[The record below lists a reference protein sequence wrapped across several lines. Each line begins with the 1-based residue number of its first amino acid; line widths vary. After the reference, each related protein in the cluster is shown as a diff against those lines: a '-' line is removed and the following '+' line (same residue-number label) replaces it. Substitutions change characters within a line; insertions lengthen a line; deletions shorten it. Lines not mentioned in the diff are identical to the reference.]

1 MTCCL
6 RQTLANDD
14 DVLLIKKTFSAQMED
29 NREVHIPVRTVFKRF
44 LSKRRMVFCWEGTA
58 EWPCEPVDNGARS
71 VPMREKGWGLI
82 QPMSG
87 SSSSKSSGDGDLD
100 TRLCHVQIC
109 VRMTPG
115 LSDERVANAP
125 SQVEQL
131 AQLVIPT
138 YQQMISSRFQ
148 MVENLLLDKYL

>member
-1 MTCCL
+1 M
-6 RQTLANDD
+6 
-14 DVLLIKKTFSAQMED
+14 LLIKKTLSAQMED
-29 NREVHIPVRTVFKRF
+29 DREVHIPVRTVFKRF
-44 LSKRRMVFCWEGTA
+44 VSKHRMVFCWEGTV
-58 EWPCEPVDNGARS
+58 EWPCEPVDNDARS
-71 VPMREKGWGLI
+71 VPMRERGWGLI
-82 QPMSG
+82 QSMPG
-87 SSSSKSSGDGDLD
+87 SSSSSCSSGGLD

-115 LSDERVANAP
+115 LSDERMVDAP

-148 MVENLLLDKYL
+148 MIENLLLDKYL